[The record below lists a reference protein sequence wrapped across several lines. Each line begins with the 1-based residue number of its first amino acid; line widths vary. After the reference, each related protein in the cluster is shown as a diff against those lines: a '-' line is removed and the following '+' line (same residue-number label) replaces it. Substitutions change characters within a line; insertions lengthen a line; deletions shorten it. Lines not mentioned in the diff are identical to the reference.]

1 MAGVPLRQMR
11 HGMTLLEL
19 MMALVIIAAI
29 VFVALPTLQPVK
41 ATNVESFARERLDYI
56 AQREQAYFL
65 RNGTYDRFS
74 VLSGATGG
82 GPYLD
87 RRFATDD
94 YRERGILFIG
104 PKGPEEKLLLEAQLP
119 DGSRIT
125 LNEKGEYKKLPPVG
139 SGAGLIPTPEAVSPE
154 IPRAG
159 GEMPPPK
166 AAPPQP
172 VPPRRPPPGR
182 EPPPELPMPGG

>member
-1 MAGVPLRQMR
+1 
-11 HGMTLLEL
+11 MTLLEL
-19 MMALVIIAAI
+19 LMVLVIIAAI
-29 VFVALPTLQPVK
+29 VFVAIPTLQPVK

-56 AQREQAYFL
+56 AQREHAYFL

-125 LNEKGEYKKLPPVG
+125 LNEKGEYKKLPPV
-139 SGAGLIPTPEAVSPE
+139 SNGADLIPNPDAAPP
-154 IPRAG
+154 IPSTG

-166 AAPPQP
+166 AAPPNAAPQKP
-172 VPPRRPPPGR
+172 VPPRQPPKGR